1 MKHGNTVEATLQAW
15 QQQVDQVRHRRRER
29 GGGHAGLAG
38 PEQVL
43 GPDGPR

>member
-38 PEQVL
+38 PEQV
-43 GPDGPR
+43 